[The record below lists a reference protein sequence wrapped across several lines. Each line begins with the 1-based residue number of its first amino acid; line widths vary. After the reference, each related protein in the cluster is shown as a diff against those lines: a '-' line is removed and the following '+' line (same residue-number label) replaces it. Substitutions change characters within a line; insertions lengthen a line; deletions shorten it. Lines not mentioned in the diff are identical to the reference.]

1 MFDHH
6 NIFKI
11 IEEALE
17 LNKGSINIESS
28 QENVEKWDSLGQL
41 SILSALDEQSGGK
54 VADIPELAGA
64 LSTKEIIDIL
74 KDNLLV
80 K

>member
-1 MFDHH
+1 MFDND

-17 LNKGSINIESS
+17 LSKGSININSS
-28 QENVEKWDSLGQL
+28 QENVENWDSLGQL

-64 LSTKEIIDIL
+64 LSSKEIIDIL

>member
-1 MFDHH
+1 MFDHD

-17 LNKGSINIESS
+17 LSKGSINIDSS
-28 QENVEKWDSLGQL
+28 QANVENWDSLGQL

-64 LSTKEIIDIL
+64 LSSKEIIDIL

>member
-1 MFDHH
+1 MFDHE

-28 QENVEKWDSLGQL
+28 QENVENWDSLGQL